1 MADFGN
7 TLMKNIIRTLIM
19 APVYT
24 TAGYIAYRT
33 GRWFYNHEMKRLAT
47 VSSREAQWIG
57 RSKSNG
63 QPSTSRPFWFW

>member
-7 TLMKNIIRTLIM
+7 NLIKNIIRTLVM

-33 GRWFYNHEMKRLAT
+33 GRWFYNHEMRRLGI
-47 VSSREAQWIG
+47 VSSKETQMWG
-57 RSKSNG
+57 RPKSNDR
-63 QPSTSRPFWFW
+63 PSTSSPFWFW